1 MPILRIDQQ
10 FFDATETAR
19 IAREMGFKNVTERT
33 IREAAYY
40 GDRPL
45 KRTKVGNRVY
55 FALADIE
62 NWLAGCKVSD

>member
-1 MPILRIDQQ
+1 
-10 FFDATETAR
+10 
-19 IAREMGFKNVTERT
+19 MGFKKVTERT

-45 KRTKVGNRVY
+45 KRTKVCNRVY